1 MSQVCVIS
9 IYVPK
14 LQEAVDFYTK
24 VLNFEVNKQYGPKI
38 VSLVNGELPL
48 VLEESEQVS
57 YKNDRHPSGIVLA
70 LKTDDIEQ
78 TLQQLKASN
87 VDFLVGVPTDCPP
100 GKFISFRDP
109 FGNVIEF
116 LQFAE

>member
-9 IYVPK
+9 IYVPNM
-14 LQEAVDFYTK
+14 QEAIDFYTK

-38 VSLVNGELPL
+38 VTLVNGDLPL
-48 VLEESEQVS
+48 VLEESDKVP
-57 YKNDRHPSGIVLA
+57 YKTDNHPSGVVLA

-78 TLQQLKASN
+78 TLQQLKDAK

-116 LQFAE
+116 LQFGK

>member
-9 IYVPK
+9 IYVPN

-38 VSLVNGELPL
+38 VSLVNGDLPL

-57 YKNDRHPSGIVLA
+57 CKNDRHPSGIVLA

-78 TLQQLKASN
+78 TLEQLKASN

-109 FGNVIEF
+109 FGNVIEY
-116 LQFAE
+116 LQFG